1 MKLKKKRSK
10 SVKKTIFMLCL
21 TLTMVFYNH
30 IPVFA
35 QDYVLNP
42 GLEQG
47 DVIDKNLMNQT
58 VWAGYD
64 TFSAIDGYR
73 EDQGSVKSR
82 IRVKLYEY
90 ISYADDD
97 VVSEEFESTIY
108 IPVFDKIS
116 KEFVFPDD
124 ERYSDIYD
132 SDDTIR
138 AYTIKGQTYT
148 KKIGS

>member
-10 SVKKTIFMLCL
+10 SVKKTIFTLCL

-47 DVIDKNLMNQT
+47 DVIDENLMNQT

-73 EDQGSVKSR
+73 EDHGYVSNKAV
-82 IRVKLYEY
+82 RVGDEEGYLQ
-90 ISYADDD
+90 SD
-97 VVSEEFESTIY
+97 VSFNALRGILCTDKERDLIKQAFARGIY
-108 IPVFDKIS
+108 I
-116 KEFVFPDD
+116 
-124 ERYSDIYD
+124 
-132 SDDTIR
+132 
-138 AYTIKGQTYT
+138 
-148 KKIGS
+148 